1 MCKEVPTM
9 SERPVLEVND
19 LTVTFK
25 TKYGSAAAVSGVSFA
40 LAKGEK
46 LGLVGESGSGKSV
59 TSKSILRLLPSPPA
73 QIRGS
78 IKLDGEELLTKSE
91 QEMCHCRGNRISMI
105 FQEPM
110 VSLNP
115 LYTIGNQLGE
125 VVRLHKKVSRAEA
138 DKQIIEML
146 RTVGIPSPETR
157 LKQYP
162 FELSGGMRQRAMIA
176 MALLCDPEVL
186 IADEP
191 TTALDVTIQ
200 AQILDLLKE
209 LNRKMGTSIILITHD
224 LGVIASMVDTVA
236 VMYCGHIVEKAP
248 VRQLFHDPLHPYTKG
263 LLNSIPKVGRT
274 EGDLQTI
281 EGAVPSIYNL
291 PAGCAFSNRCGECGR
306 ICKEKEPP
314 TLQLEDGRAAKCWKY
329 TPQWGEEGANHE

>member
-1 MCKEVPTM
+1 M

-25 TKYGSAAAVSGVSFA
+25 TKYGSAAAVSGVSFK

-73 QIRGS
+73 QLRGS

-138 DKQIIEML
+138 DKQVIEML

-162 FELSGGMRQRAMIA
+162 IELSGGMRQRAMIA

-209 LNRKMGTSIILITHD
+209 LNRKMGSSIILITHD
-224 LGVIASMVDTVA
+224 LGVIAFMVDTVA
-236 VMYCGHIVEKAP
+236 VMYCGRIVEKAS
-248 VRQLFHDPLHPYTKG
+248 VRQLFHDPLHPYTRG

-291 PAGCAFSNRCGECGR
+291 PAGCVFSNRCGECGR
-306 ICKEKEPP
+306 ICQEKEPP
-314 TLQLEDGRAAKCWKY
+314 TLQLEDCRVVKCWKY
-329 TPQWGEEGANHE
+329 TPQWGEEGADHE

>member
-1 MCKEVPTM
+1 M

-40 LAKGEK
+40 LAKGET

-138 DKQIIEML
+138 DKQVIEML

-236 VMYCGHIVEKAP
+236 VMYCGRIVEKAS
-248 VRQLFHDPLHPYTKG
+248 VRQLFHDPLHPYTRG

-306 ICKEKEPP
+306 ICQEKEPP
-314 TLQLEDGRAAKCWKY
+314 TLQLEDGRVVKCWKY
-329 TPQWGEEGANHE
+329 TPQWEKEGANHE

>member
-1 MCKEVPTM
+1 M

-25 TKYGSAAAVSGVSFA
+25 TKYGSAAAVSGVSFK

-73 QIRGS
+73 QLRGS

-138 DKQIIEML
+138 DKQVIEML

-236 VMYCGHIVEKAP
+236 VMYCGRIVEKAS
-248 VRQLFHDPLHPYTKG
+248 VRQLFHDPLHPYTRG

-291 PAGCAFSNRCGECGR
+291 PAGCVFSNRCGECGR
-306 ICKEKEPP
+306 ICQEKEPP
-314 TLQLEDGRAAKCWKY
+314 TLQLEDGRVVKCWKY
-329 TPQWGEEGANHE
+329 TPQGGEEGADHE

>member
-1 MCKEVPTM
+1 M

-25 TKYGSAAAVSGVSFA
+25 TKYGSAAAVSGVSFK

-73 QIRGS
+73 QLRGS

-138 DKQIIEML
+138 DKQVIEML

-236 VMYCGHIVEKAP
+236 VMYCGRIVEKAS
-248 VRQLFHDPLHPYTKG
+248 VRQLFHDPLHPYTRG

-291 PAGCAFSNRCGECGR
+291 PAGCVFSNRCGECGR
-306 ICKEKEPP
+306 ICQENLRPFSWR
-314 TLQLEDGRAAKCWKY
+314 TAVW
-329 TPQWGEEGANHE
+329 

>member
-1 MCKEVPTM
+1 
-9 SERPVLEVND
+9 
-19 LTVTFK
+19 
-25 TKYGSAAAVSGVSFA
+25 
-40 LAKGEK
+40 
-46 LGLVGESGSGKSV
+46 
-59 TSKSILRLLPSPPA
+59 
-73 QIRGS
+73 
-78 IKLDGEELLTKSE
+78 
-91 QEMCHCRGNRISMI
+91 
-105 FQEPM
+105 
-110 VSLNP
+110 
-115 LYTIGNQLGE
+115 
-125 VVRLHKKVSRAEA
+125 
-138 DKQIIEML
+138 ML

-236 VMYCGHIVEKAP
+236 VMYCGRIVEKAS
-248 VRQLFHDPLHPYTKG
+248 VRQLFHDPLHPYTRG

-314 TLQLEDGRAAKCWKY
+314 TLQLEDGRVVKCWKY
-329 TPQWGEEGANHE
+329 TPQWGEEGADHE

>member
-1 MCKEVPTM
+1 M

-25 TKYGSAAAVSGVSFA
+25 TKYGSAAAVSGVSFK

-73 QIRGS
+73 QLRGS

-138 DKQIIEML
+138 DKQVIEML

-200 AQILDLLKE
+200 AQILDLLKA

-236 VMYCGHIVEKAP
+236 VMYCGRIVEKAS
-248 VRQLFHDPLHPYTKG
+248 VRQLFHDPLHPYTRG

-291 PAGCAFSNRCGECGR
+291 PAGCVFSNRCGECGR
-306 ICKEKEPP
+306 ICQEKEPP
-314 TLQLEDGRAAKCWKY
+314 TL
-329 TPQWGEEGANHE
+329 

>member
-1 MCKEVPTM
+1 M

-25 TKYGSAAAVSGVSFA
+25 TKYGSAAAVSGVSFK

-138 DKQIIEML
+138 DKQVIEML

-263 LLNSIPKVGRT
+263 LLNSIPKVRRT

-314 TLQLEDGRAAKCWKY
+314 TLQLEDGCVVKCWKY

>member
-1 MCKEVPTM
+1 
-9 SERPVLEVND
+9 
-19 LTVTFK
+19 
-25 TKYGSAAAVSGVSFA
+25 
-40 LAKGEK
+40 
-46 LGLVGESGSGKSV
+46 
-59 TSKSILRLLPSPPA
+59 
-73 QIRGS
+73 
-78 IKLDGEELLTKSE
+78 
-91 QEMCHCRGNRISMI
+91 MCHCRGNRISMI

-138 DKQIIEML
+138 DKQVIEML

-314 TLQLEDGRAAKCWKY
+314 TFQLEDGRVVKCWKY

>member
-1 MCKEVPTM
+1 M

-138 DKQIIEML
+138 DKQVIEML

-162 FELSGGMRQRAMIA
+162 FELSGGMSQRAMIA

-306 ICKEKEPP
+306 ICQEKEPP
-314 TLQLEDGRAAKCWKY
+314 TLQLEDGRVVKCWKY
-329 TPQWGEEGANHE
+329 TPQWEKEGANHE

>member
-1 MCKEVPTM
+1 M

-138 DKQIIEML
+138 DKQVIEML

-236 VMYCGHIVEKAP
+236 VMYCGRIVEKAS
-248 VRQLFHDPLHPYTKG
+248 VRQLFHDPLHPYTRG

-306 ICKEKEPP
+306 ICQEKEPP
-314 TLQLEDGRAAKCWKY
+314 TLQLEDGRVVKCWKY
-329 TPQWGEEGANHE
+329 TPQWGKEGADHE

>member
-1 MCKEVPTM
+1 M

-25 TKYGSAAAVSGVSFA
+25 TKYGSAAAVSGVSFK

-73 QIRGS
+73 QLRGS
-78 IKLDGEELLTKSE
+78 IKLDGKELLTKSE

-138 DKQIIEML
+138 DKQVIEML

-236 VMYCGHIVEKAP
+236 VMYCGRIVEKAS
-248 VRQLFHDPLHPYTKG
+248 VRQLFHDPLHPYTRG

-291 PAGCAFSNRCGECGR
+291 PAGCVFSNRCGECGR
-306 ICKEKEPP
+306 ICQEKEPP
-314 TLQLEDGRAAKCWKY
+314 TLQLEDGRVVKCWKY
-329 TPQWGEEGANHE
+329 TPQWGEEGADHE

>member
-1 MCKEVPTM
+1 M

-25 TKYGSAAAVSGVSFA
+25 TKYGSAAAVSGVSFK

-73 QIRGS
+73 QLRGS

-138 DKQIIEML
+138 DKQVIEML

-200 AQILDLLKE
+200 AQILDLLK
-209 LNRKMGTSIILITHD
+209 
-224 LGVIASMVDTVA
+224 
-236 VMYCGHIVEKAP
+236 
-248 VRQLFHDPLHPYTKG
+248 
-263 LLNSIPKVGRT
+263 
-274 EGDLQTI
+274 
-281 EGAVPSIYNL
+281 
-291 PAGCAFSNRCGECGR
+291 
-306 ICKEKEPP
+306 
-314 TLQLEDGRAAKCWKY
+314 
-329 TPQWGEEGANHE
+329 